1 MTKLQLKTDYDAC
14 SFEELSQDEQH
25 LVVKAREATKNSYAP
40 YSKFHVGAAVLLK
53 DGTIVIGAN
62 QENAAFPSGL
72 CAERTAVFAAQ
83 ANYPDQPIMIL
94 AIAAADAN
102 GLRSTPVS
110 PCGSC
115 RQVILQMESRYHQ
128 SVEILLTG
136 TRKIYRFKS
145 IKDLLPFSFVDED
158 MKPEDDGR

>member
-1 MTKLQLKTDYDAC
+1 MIKLQLKSTYDSC
-14 SFEELSQDEQH
+14 SFEELSQDEQR
-25 LVVKAREATKNSYAP
+25 LVEKAREATKNSYAP
-40 YSKFHVGAAVLLK
+40 YSKFHLGAVVLLK
-53 DGTIVIGAN
+53 DGRIVMGAN

-83 ANYPDQPIMIL
+83 ANYPDQPIMML
-94 AIAAADAN
+94 AIAAADVH

-128 SVEILLTG
+128 PVEILLTG
-136 TRKIYRFKS
+136 TSRIYRFKS

-158 MKPEDDGR
+158 MKPEKSEE